1 MCNGL
6 CHHLYKCDS
15 LCYDYMNGN
24 ICKHLHRIH
33 SLQCVSITEENVTE
47 SMDISFDNDD
57 TTATTD
63 CEEGE
68 TKKDPYCLPS
78 KRQIPLVR
86 SNHKYILYTLS
97 LIPVSM
103 HIYFSNNTIIYVTID
118 LRKATFHT
126 HTQQQ
131 DIFLQQTIAVHI
143 N

>member
-1 MCNGL
+1 MVNRCQDDTCKEKCIMCNGL

-78 KRQIPLVR
+78 KP
-86 SNHKYILYTLS
+86 SNITSK
-97 LIPVSM
+97 
-103 HIYFSNNTIIYVTID
+103 
-118 LRKATFHT
+118 K
-126 HTQQQ
+126 
-131 DIFLQQTIAVHI
+131 
-143 N
+143 